1 MGEGERF
8 QLINQ
13 SWGGRLELMEEGKEA
28 SGISTYESDAPTPS
42 PSS

>member
-1 MGEGERF
+1 MGEGGSF

-13 SWGGRLELMEEGKEA
+13 SWGEGLELMEEGKEA
-28 SGISTYESDAPTPS
+28 SGISTCESDAPTAS

>member
-1 MGEGERF
+1 MWEGGGV

-13 SWGGRLELMEEGKEA
+13 SGGGGGVDGGREA
-28 SGISTYESDAPTPS
+28 SGISTCESGAPTPS